1 MGEKRTCKTCTYFN
15 ESAYYCRKI
24 EDAVAEWDS
33 CKGHITFEEL
43 QAKALKARKNI
54 RCLTCGAHI
63 GGLYASRIETADG
76 KLVGH
81 LCIECTREVS
91 AKNQGER
98 TQ

>member
-1 MGEKRTCKTCTYFN
+1 MDEERTCKTCTHFNSEAYF
-15 ESAYYCRKI
+15 CRTF
-24 EDAVAEWDS
+24 DTAMAEWDS

-81 LCIECTREVS
+81 LCIECTRELS
-91 AKNQGER
+91 AKNQEKR
-98 TQ
+98 